1 MIGWNSPSSR
11 SCYGEDKAVIVSA
24 PYFFLNSKSDWRRR
38 NEPAS
43 HKSPPWLCCCCRCW
57 PRSACP
63 LMNSTT
69 WKPFH
74 LWAHLDQPWSQ
85 KTIESH
91 QLTHNTKTLTRPPL
105 HLWTPITIHSPVS
118 HFGLQITPPTPSLHF
133 HSHHTNIQTPV
144 WGGVGGWEV
153 TKGRA
158 APLTATHFAKLPG
171 TAARPGTASLLLLR
185 CVRDGGKLKRR
196 TRGAKGG
203 SYPGAM

>member
-118 HFGLQITPPTPSLHF
+118 HFGLQITPPPLLFIFTA
-133 HSHHTNIQTPV
+133 TTQTYKHQC
-144 WGGVGGWEV
+144 GVGWGVGRWPKVEQPRWPQHTSLSCLALQLVPGQHRYCCWDVWE
-153 TKGRA
+153 TEE
-158 APLTATHFAKLPG
+158 
-171 TAARPGTASLLLLR
+171 S
-185 CVRDGGKLKRR
+185 
-196 TRGAKGG
+196 
-203 SYPGAM
+203 